1 MRILLVHNFYKIT
14 GGEDT
19 VFNNE
24 KRMLEK
30 HGHDVFTYT
39 RDNHELDSF
48 NVFNKAMSLFEAV
61 YSTRTYHDIIKLI
74 KDNDID
80 LIHVHNTQM
89 LISPSIFAA
98 ARDADIP
105 VFQTVHNFRMMCLNA
120 IFYRDGQI
128 CEDCIEKGLK
138 CGVAHKCYR
147 GSGVQSRLAMRIQ
160 MAARTHGLYKHVNFI
175 CLTDFNASKLQRLNK
190 VGKRI
195 VDPKRI
201 FVKPNFIP
209 EEETKKLGFET
220 KSIKDGKNF
229 IYVGR
234 LDKAKGIDTILKACK
249 YLKDGVKV
257 RICGS
262 GPDEEW
268 CRTFAKE
275 EKLENI
281 EFLGNVKHSEVLK
294 LLAESDASLFMS
306 KWYEGF
312 PMTII
317 ESFSV
322 GTPMIGLSLGNGGS
336 IIFDIYGSSDMLI
349 ENSGNIEEKLAEC
362 MNDFNASKYSFDADK
377 LKKYTEEENYNILM
391 DIYQKGIESNNG
403 KM

>member
-336 IIFDIYGSSDMLI
+336 IISDIYGSSDMLI

>member
-281 EFLGNVKHSEVLK
+281 EFLGNVEHSEVLK

-336 IIFDIYGSSDMLI
+336 IISDIYGSSDMLI

>member
-24 KRMLEK
+24 KRMLER

-61 YSTRTYHDIIKLI
+61 YSTRTYRDIIKLI

-128 CEDCIEKGLK
+128 CEDCIEKGMK

-195 VDPKRI
+195 VDSKRI

-281 EFLGNVKHSEVLK
+281 EFLGNVEHSEVLK

-336 IIFDIYGSSDMLI
+336 IISDIYGSSDMLI

>member
-24 KRMLEK
+24 KRMLER

-61 YSTRTYHDIIKLI
+61 YSTRTYRDIIKLI

-268 CRTFAKE
+268 CHTFAKE

-281 EFLGNVKHSEVLK
+281 EFLGNVEHSEVLK

-336 IIFDIYGSSDMLI
+336 IISDIYGSSDMLI